1 MVYVHNKFSYF
12 ISVVLT
18 GILTV
23 FIVAWSIFMI
33 SQNILPQLFLFIA
46 LVAGYNVW
54 NTFVSQ
60 VNIKEIKLDGHTL
73 EIKTLSKTH
82 FISVDTCERFKI
94 REFPSAGKMY
104 IRIKDKKSYR
114 FWIDTKYF
122 NDSKVLF
129 TQLLDIEFNKHPDSL
144 KARARRV
151 NTEYNK
157 VTNKKV

>member
-12 ISVVLT
+12 VSVVLT
-18 GILTV
+18 GIFTV
-23 FIVAWSIFMI
+23 LIVAWSFFMV
-33 SQNILPQLFLFIA
+33 SQNVLPQLFLFIA
-46 LVAGYNVW
+46 FIAGYNVW

-60 VNIKEIKLDGHTL
+60 VNIKEIKLDGNRL

-82 FISVDTCERFKI
+82 EVKVDECESFKI

-104 IRIKDKKSYR
+104 IRIKGTKSRR

-122 NDSKVLF
+122 NDSKTLF
-129 TQLLDIEFNKHPDSL
+129 RELLNIEFEKHPNSL
-144 KARARRV
+144 KARARKV

-157 VTNKKV
+157 ITKKKV